1 MYDPTPR
8 WKKILDAL
16 SQLGNVSNPFADH
29 TQTSSDESISGRAHR
44 QCWAIETFIDLL
56 FRPFEANHSRRSYE
70 ADVQRAINV
79 LNDYEARK

>member
-44 QCWAIETFIDLL
+44 QGWAIERFIDLL
-56 FRPFEANHSRRSYE
+56 FRPFEANHSRKSYE
-70 ADVQRAINV
+70 SDVQRAISV
-79 LNDYEARK
+79 LKNYEARK